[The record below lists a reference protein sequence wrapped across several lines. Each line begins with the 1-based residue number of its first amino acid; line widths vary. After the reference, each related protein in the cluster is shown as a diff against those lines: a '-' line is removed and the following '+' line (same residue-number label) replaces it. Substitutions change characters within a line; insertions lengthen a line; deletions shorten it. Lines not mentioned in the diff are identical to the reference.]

1 MHNYCGIIIDSM
13 PALDSYLTISR
24 PGRADLRV
32 KGSRF
37 LGFAKDVGSEEQA
50 QKHRAELRRKYHNA
64 THLPFAF
71 RLADGKERSSDD
83 GEPRGTSG
91 PPILS
96 EIQGAGLFDVQVV
109 IVRYFGGIKLGKGG
123 LARAFSE
130 CARLTL
136 EKSGKKTVRNTG
148 CLSLVLPPEK
158 VNLAK
163 AIASKFGAEVM
174 SLSYDTK
181 ARLNLAVPRSS
192 LESCRETLEN
202 RFGAGIF

>member
-1 MHNYCGIIIDSM
+1 M
-13 PALDSYLTISR
+13 PAPDSYLTISR
-24 PGRADLRV
+24 VGCADLRA

-37 LGFAKDVGSEEQA
+37 LGFAKHVGSEEQA
-50 QKHRAELRRKYHNA
+50 QKHRADLRRKYHDA
-64 THLPFAF
+64 SHLPFAF
-71 RLADGKERSSDD
+71 RLADGMERSSDD

-91 PPILS
+91 PSILS
-96 EIQGAGLFDVQVV
+96 EIQGAGLFNVQVV
-109 IVRYFGGIKLGKGG
+109 VVRYFGGTKLGKGG

-136 EKSGKKTVRNTG
+136 DKAEKKTVQNTG

-174 SLSYDTK
+174 SLSYDVK
-181 ARLNLAVPRSS
+181 ARLNIAIPKSK
-192 LESCRETLEN
+192 LESCRETLES
-202 RFGAGIF
+202 RFGAAVFNNRA